1 LEGPCRGRPGP
12 EGRRRKGIEIW
23 SDEIVTLPGPTRAKA
38 RRFGVSPTGCEQL
51 PCGAIA
57 HVAVLLSS
65 TVSH

>member
-1 LEGPCRGRPGP
+1 
-12 EGRRRKGIEIW
+12 
-23 SDEIVTLPGPTRAKA
+23 VTLPGPTRAKA